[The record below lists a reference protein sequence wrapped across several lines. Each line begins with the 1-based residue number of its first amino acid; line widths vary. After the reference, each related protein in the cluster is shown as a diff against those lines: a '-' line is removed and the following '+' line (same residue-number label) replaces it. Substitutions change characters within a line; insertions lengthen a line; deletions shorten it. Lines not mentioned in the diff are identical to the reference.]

1 MRTRRTFHP
10 DRVGRTPARQTPAGR
25 NAAMLSVV
33 ADDAAQAE
41 LRLDLDELF
50 REGARRMLVVALEA
64 EVDAYLA
71 AYAALVDEQGHRLV
85 RRNGH
90 APARTIAAGVG
101 RVEVVRPRVDDR
113 RVDPATGQRQQFQSM
128 ILPRW
133 CRRSPKVAAVLPL
146 LYLHGLSSSDFVPA
160 LTELLGSAAGLSA
173 SVITRLATQWQAERE
188 AFQRR
193 DLSEVDYVYCWADG
207 IHFSI
212 RLGEQGRLCCLVIV
226 GVRADGRKELVAVAD
241 GTRES
246 TDDWAELLRDL
257 RRRGMGAPV
266 VMVGDGALGLW
277 RALREVFPAT
287 REQRC
292 WVHKVRNV
300 LGALPKSVHA
310 GARKALNE
318 IILAED
324 LEHARAAI
332 EAFARDY
339 GVKWPKAVAKVTG
352 DAETLLTFFD
362 YPAEHWVH
370 LRTTNPIE
378 SSFSPVRARTRLTK
392 GPGTRDTGLAMVF
405 KLLQAAQGRWR
416 AVNGPHLVALV
427 RAGARFQGGKLIG
440 RPKEPPDK
448 EANENVNEVAA

>member
-1 MRTRRTFHP
+1 M
-10 DRVGRTPARQTPAGR
+10 
-25 NAAMLSVV
+25 S
-33 ADDAAQAE
+33 
-41 LRLDLDELF
+41 LDELA
-50 REGARRMLVVALEA
+50 REGARRMLAAALEA

-71 AYAALVDEQGHRLV
+71 CYAALTDERGHRLV
-85 RRNGH
+85 RRNGY
-90 APARTIAAGVG
+90 APARQVATGAGQ
-101 RVEVVRPRVDDR
+101 VEVVRPRVDDR
-113 RVDPATGQRQQFQSM
+113 RVDPATGARRQFHSV

-133 CRRSPKVAAVLPL
+133 VRRSPKVAEVLPL

-160 LTELLGSAAGLSA
+160 LTELLGSSAGLSA
-173 SVITRLATQWQAERE
+173 SVITRLCEQWQAERQ
-188 AFQRR
+188 AFAQR
-193 DLSEVDYVYCWADG
+193 DLSEVDYVYCFADG
-207 IHFSI
+207 VHFSI
-212 RLGEQGRLCCLVIV
+212 RLGDQGRLCCLVIV

-287 REQRC
+287 REQKC

-310 GARKALNE
+310 SARKALNE

-324 LEHARAAI
+324 RPHAERAI
-332 EAFARDY
+332 EAFAGDY

-352 DAETLLTFFD
+352 DQDALLTFFD
-362 YPAEHWVH
+362 YPAEHWLH

-378 SSFSPVRARTRLTK
+378 SSFAPVRARTRVTK

-427 RAGARFQGGKLIG
+427 RAGARFEKGKLIE
-440 RPKEPPDK
+440 RPGHAP
-448 EANENVNEVAA
+448 VQEVAA